1 VERINLRSRREV
13 IARCRTLATEL
24 RDALAGLPD
33 DSDNPAVIEALWRG
47 EALGT
52 LLWALDLVDM
62 PPYDEPF
69 DPEALFG
76 LSPSNAQLLP
86 AGDIERAREAAR
98 LWHWRARTTLV
109 ADDLEVEL
117 PERWQSFDQLVAAT
131 AMRAHGE
138 GLVPEP
144 VRGDFPAFGK
154 VYRHLTPDEHAEAL
168 AIAFERHYALSW
180 LCGLGKSW
188 ETVPTDT

>member
-1 VERINLRSRREV
+1 MERVKLRGRREV

-24 RDALAGLPD
+24 RDALARLPD
-33 DSDNPAVIEALWRG
+33 ESDDPAVIEALWRG

-52 LLWALDLVDM
+52 LLWALGLVDM

-69 DPEALFG
+69 DPNALFG
-76 LSPSNAQLLP
+76 LSPSDAQLLP
-86 AGDIERAREAAR
+86 EAEIEQAWEAAR
-98 LWHWRARTTLV
+98 LWHWRARTTIV
-109 ADDLEVEL
+109 VDDLEVEL

-131 AMRAHGE
+131 AMRAHSD
-138 GLVPEP
+138 GLLPEP

-154 VYRHLTPDEHAEAL
+154 VYRHLTAEEHAEAL
-168 AIAFERHYALSW
+168 AIAFERHHALSW
-180 LCGLGKSW
+180 LCGLGKTW